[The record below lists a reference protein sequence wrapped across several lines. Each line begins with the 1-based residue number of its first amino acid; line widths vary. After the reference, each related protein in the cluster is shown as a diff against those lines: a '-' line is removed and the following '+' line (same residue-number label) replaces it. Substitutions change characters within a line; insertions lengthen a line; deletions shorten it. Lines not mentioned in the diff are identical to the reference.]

1 MRRVFCLFAI
11 IAGLLAAAPAARAIV
26 NGQEPAANDRRFDA
40 IGGVTLTQWTS
51 EHNLFCN
58 ATLIAPDLVLTAAHC
73 VTNEGG
79 QSSPYVEPPDYYY
92 TVRFRRHPSGELGS
106 IENPQWFHDVRVV
119 RWISIAVSTGHSV
132 SADALLGVLET
143 PVTHIEPLR
152 VAHNRYPVALHPDRS
167 LTTPVV
173 VAGWG
178 WTGPEFAQGER
189 GRLRVATVTLLA
201 TNGDP
206 AFARSENIQYPGAKN
221 PNGCLCGPNKYDSGG
236 PNIIEDCWGNL
247 VIIGVITGADFGVEG
262 TSSGPSIF
270 AAANTAGFG
279 ELVFTPPLS
288 SLDLNHDSVLTHADY
303 VLFMNGYI
311 NAAGYRGLCSDF
323 NDSGTLSGKDRV
335 AYILALT
342 AAGGTYCAAD
352 VDLDGQLT
360 EADFDTFDAL
370 FALHDPRADIDLNG
384 DFNADDHSAFMT
396 AFGLGC

>member
-1 MRRVFCLFAI
+1 MHRICRFLASIMCLMI
-11 IAGLLAAAPAARAIV
+11 AAPASHAIV
-26 NGQEPAANDRRFDA
+26 NGQEPSEDDRRFDA
-40 IGGVTLTQWTS
+40 VAGLTQTS
-51 EHNLFCN
+51 AYNIYCT
-58 ATLIAPDLVLTAAHC
+58 AILIAPDLVLTAAHC
-73 VTNEGG
+73 VDNWGG
-79 QSSPYVEPPDYYY
+79 QETTYQELPDFYH
-92 TVRFRRHPSGELGS
+92 TVRFRRHPSGHLGS
-106 IENPQWFHDVRVV
+106 IEEPQWFHHVRVV
-119 RWISIAVSTGHSV
+119 RWISVAPKFGHGEP
-132 SADALLGVLET
+132 ADALLGILET
-143 PVTHIEPLR
+143 PVTHIEPIR
-152 VAHNRYPVALHPDRS
+152 VSHNRYPVALHPDRS
-167 LTTPVV
+167 LTTPLL

-178 WTGPEFAQGER
+178 KIGPGLEGS
-189 GRLRVATVTLLA
+189 GRLRYAAVTLWS
-201 TNGDP
+201 TNDKP
-206 AFARSENIQYPGAKN
+206 SMARFESVNFDSFQN
-221 PNGCLCGPNKYDSGG
+221 PQGCQCGPYTGDSGG
-236 PNIIEDCWGNL
+236 PVLVEDCWSNL
-247 VIIGVITGADFGVEG
+247 VLIGIAAGI
-262 TSSGPSIF
+262 SSTHSGGPSIF

-335 AYILALT
+335 AYIQALT